1 MHFAVSVFFPFHVS
15 PYRRVS
21 TSQPFEI
28 ANKVST
34 LCVRIGL
41 GTWFLAIF
49 LPPSFDISNLTPL
62 FRRSRPASHLSNLPL
77 PKLRG
82 PPPCTCTL
90 PPGLTCVARLACTF
104 VAIYFV
110 DAPPVVAGFAL
121 AVVQIHLTIKTCRF
135 A

>member
-1 MHFAVSVFFPFHVS
+1 MRFKVSVFFLFKYHLTAEAQRHS
-15 PYRRVS
+15 LFKLQ
-21 TSQPFEI
+21 TKL
-28 ANKVST
+28 AH
-34 LCVRIGL
+34 CVCIGL
-41 GTWFLAIF
+41 GTWFLSLF
-49 LPPSFDISNLTPL
+49 LPPSFNISNLTPL
-62 FRRSRPASHLSNLPL
+62 FRRSGPASHLSYLPL

-90 PPGLTCVARLACTF
+90 QPGLTCVARLACTF
-104 VAIYFV
+104 VAIDFI